1 MDLNNGIDEQV
12 SNRVDA
18 YRGNPQQLMQMYQ
31 QNQEL
36 VDLLA
41 LQKLKSEKDA
51 AKRQIEMQMQQQPGT
66 VKQQREQELM
76 QMTKDDLAKQ
86 TQGVLQRKQQQQQAN
101 LQRAAKGGLN
111 AIAPRRPAPV
121 PAQAPKPM
129 MAGGGIVAFQPG
141 GSVLGDSAADLG
153 GYGDAISGRG
163 ENVGKAIEQYYAD
176 FGITNQD
183 EWSRTPADVKERIAG
198 AVKAK
203 VLASGGAAVAAIPFA
218 ELNDMLLD
226 PFKALGNLG
235 IAASNTDL
243 GVAMGLSDARNPNEL
258 YQYNTNR
265 KRMQDTL
272 LTNKP
277 TGLLQ
282 GQGLPEGSA
291 QKVSKPYVNKE
302 GDIEN
307 MPLSA
312 FANPLVTTRKERKLS
327 GNSNLAGYFDPDA
340 PAGSR
345 IALPLDKRNATKAA
359 ARPFDANSIAS
370 STALPADRT
379 GYIGGMDMDA
389 GLPAI
394 TTPAPA
400 PATKAE
406 AETTAVDDAMAA
418 VNTQMAGLPAIS
430 GGGTGGAEAA
440 LMRGVGIGEDVLGRG
455 EKSARFAQ
463 MEADLAALDE
473 ELYDPEEERRDQLKA
488 FLIGTANTTNFGST
502 MSGGAAASLNLRN
515 RQEQDRRQRM
525 VDRISLGERG
535 MTMDTELGKA
545 ALSLGNQMFADYNAN
560 QRTAMSAAATLG
572 ASKLRATVDMAQLEF
587 NKDKEKNA
595 QKFRYDELDIRKLEN
610 STKQA
615 YNNELSATR
624 RNDAILR
631 GIASAEKIIVGV
643 QESAAERFGLP
654 DLQAAL
660 SFAQSGGDEQE
671 IKDAKMAFDMANAEA
686 TAYAFEI
693 LGELPVLD
701 RVNDLERMFLELNG
715 IEAMPGIDPTDITDV
730 QPKR

>member
-1 MDLNNGIDEQV
+1 MDLNRGIDEQV

-76 QMTKDDLAKQ
+76 QRTKDDLAKQ

-101 LQRAAKGGLN
+101 LQRAAKSGLD

-129 MAGGGIVAFQPG
+129 MAGGGIVAFQEG
-141 GSVLGDSAADLG
+141 GSALGDSAADLG

-183 EWSRTPADVKERIAG
+183 EWSRTPADVKKRIAS

-226 PFKALGNLG
+226 PFKALSNLG
-235 IAASNTDL
+235 IAASNTGL
-243 GVAMGLSDARNPNEL
+243 GAALGLSDPRNPNEL
-258 YQYNTNR
+258 YQYNTER

-272 LTNKP
+272 LANKP
-277 TGLLQ
+277 TELLQ

-291 QKVSKPYVNKE
+291 QKVSKPYKNKD
-302 GDIEN
+302 GDID

-312 FANPLVTTRKERKLS
+312 FANPLVTTRKERELS
-327 GNSNLAGYFDPDA
+327 GNANLEGYFDPDA

-359 ARPFDANSIAS
+359 ARPFDANSVV
-370 STALPADRT
+370 STPAYAPDQT
-379 GYIGGMDMDA
+379 DGIGGMDMDA

-394 TTPAPA
+394 TTSA

-418 VNTQMAGLPAIS
+418 VNTQMSGLPAVS

-455 EKSARFAQ
+455 EKSARFAK

-515 RQEQDRRQRM
+515 RQKQDRRQRM

-572 ASKLRATVDMAQLEF
+572 AAKLRATVDMAQLEF
-587 NKDKEKNA
+587 NKDKETNA

-610 STKQA
+610 STKEA

-631 GIASAEKIIVGV
+631 GVASAEKIILGV
-643 QESAAERFGLP
+643 QESAAKRFGLP

-671 IKDAKMAFDMANAEA
+671 IKDARMAFDMANAEA

-693 LGELPVLD
+693 LNELPVLD

-715 IEAMPGIDPTDITDV
+715 VDAMPGINPDDIIDA